1 MVKHVVRVSLLSLIM
16 QKDFTSG
23 ESLFLQTKPKS
34 SQRRISCRRPD
45 CRVRFVTMAG
55 RAKHMG
61 MSEMCKKWWDI
72 FSKDAK
78 ERALWEPPV
87 GPSSEV
93 GSDDDCYRL
102 SACSDTA
109 LEDLVFD
116 AGMNSQ
122 EDTDSEAGNNA
133 HFTSL
138 PWGVDHNPADIFDEE
153 GLAIKTEEFPGAARV
168 FSEEKNLFTQ
178 LWESD
183 GLYQMRKQGGPY
195 YPFSGA
201 MEWEV
206 AEWLQTLDVPMERI
220 DQFFKLAYVRT
231 LCFI

>member
-1 MVKHVVRVSLLSLIM
+1 MVKYVVRVSPLSLIM
-16 QKDFTSG
+16 SKDFTG
-23 ESLFLQTKPKS
+23 DSLFQTKPKS

-102 SACSDTA
+102 SARSDTA

-122 EDTDSEAGNNA
+122 EDTDSEAGNND

-138 PWGVDHNPADIFDEE
+138 PWGVDHNPADIIDEE
-153 GLAIKTEEFPGAARV
+153 GLTIKTEEFPGAARV

-220 DQFFKLAYVRT
+220 DQFFRLAYVRT